1 MIVTVHS
8 NAKDLPRRPNKK
20 IYKQLDYKTIIER
33 KLIYHIIYKKKA
45 EVLHITIN
53 IKLL

>member
-8 NAKDLPRRPNKK
+8 NAKDLPRRQNKK

-45 EVLHITIN
+45 EVLYTTIN